1 MSSRRRPRRRRH
13 HPHHRSRRIGKKMSS
28 FRRHRVPPPQDAV
41 RIRRGCNKSHLFL
54 FSLSLSLSLCVS
66 FRVAVINYF
75 TRENT
80 KKKRI
85 VCGKFY
91 LFIVVMCLP
100 PTKPLHWS
108 FFFGRFCVSSHTD

>member
-80 KKKRI
+80 KRKGLMWEILSLCSDVFASNKTFTL
-85 VCGKFY
+85 V
-91 LFIVVMCLP
+91 
-100 PTKPLHWS
+100 
-108 FFFGRFCVSSHTD
+108 FFFGRFCVSSSH